1 MLEEELADELRAIEE
16 ARLRSLVECD
26 LVVAERLHADD
37 YQLITPGGAALS
49 KADYLGAIGSGDL
62 VYRRFEMASVAQVL
76 AGGAE
81 TLAVLRYRAAIE
93 VEFRGGA
100 SSETCWHTDCYRNS
114 PAGWQA
120 VWSQATAILAD

>member
-1 MLEEELADELRAIEE
+1 MVDDALADELRAVEA
-16 ARLRSLVECD
+16 ARLRSLVGRD
-26 LVVAERLHADD
+26 LVVAGRLHADD

-62 VYRRFEMASVAQVL
+62 VYRRFETASDVQVL
-76 AGGAE
+76 AYAAE
-81 TLAVLRYRAAIE
+81 SLALLRYQAAID
-93 VEFRGGA
+93 VEFPGGA

-120 VWSQATAILAD
+120 LWSQATTIQAD